1 MAWGFIVPTGKILQ
15 SLASSNLLP
24 PAFMLHGAPS
34 LRRGIFVGCLIGYVI
49 CLIGFFRPSFSESL
63 QNIAISC
70 AMLSY
75 FNTFFT
81 FYKLRTTFSLL
92 PRKFRSPFGLTGSAF
107 ASAVFFL
114 IRISTAFFQES
125 DTEHV
130 TLNAM
135 IIIIGLLSLYY
146 FCFAKAKQ
154 VTSLS
159 TSLTLSICP
168 ICRLLP
174 FVLSLHFYVSCYQP
188 HTPHTV
194 A

>member
-1 MAWGFIVPTGKILQ
+1 MAWGFIVPIGKILQ

-24 PAFMLHGAPS
+24 PVVMLNGTPS
-34 LRRGIFVGCLIGYVI
+34 LRRGIVVGCLIGYVI
-49 CLIGFFRPSFSESL
+49 CLIGFFRPSFNESL

-81 FYKLRTTFSLL
+81 FYKLRTTFSCL
-92 PRKFRSPFGLTGSAF
+92 PRKFRSPFGLPGSF
-107 ASAVFFL
+107 LASAVFFL
-114 IRISTAFFQES
+114 IRISTAFFQVS

-135 IIIIGLLSLYY
+135 IIIIVLLTVYY
-146 FCFAKAKQ
+146 FGFAKAKQ
-154 VTSLS
+154 VTLLS
-159 TSLTLSICP
+159 
-168 ICRLLP
+168 P
-174 FVLSLHFYVSCYQP
+174 F
-188 HTPHTV
+188 